1 MTPPSMPSRFV
12 SAMLLAALACSASW
26 RTATAAQPGFKQAQA
41 FLQQH
46 CHECHGPTKAKA
58 DLDLSRFKDESRLLQ
73 DIKTWRSVLQ
83 QVNTG
88 EMPPKKAKSHPSA
101 TDVTAFN
108 TALENAIA
116 KAQSKAPVDPGR
128 VTARRLNRTEYDN
141 TVRDLLSTDFSASE
155 NFPADDIGHGFDN
168 IGDVLSMSPVHLER
182 YLDAA
187 DAIAR
192 RVVLMDLPKPP
203 TRTTSGLFLEPRV
216 RGSEVSTRPVT
227 NSAAELHAR
236 HEIKVAGRYTFRVRA
251 GATNAPG
258 ADPVRMALR
267 MDDRELEVV
276 AVTNSTEAWKVFEVQ
291 LDIEPGERRFAAR
304 WVNRDG
310 LPAGSTL
317 FLNEF
322 KVIGP
327 TDTRTT
333 FMRRVDGRLAGVP
346 EAKRATEVTSW
357 FLRLAFRRP
366 PAPEEVARYV
376 RVVEQGQADGGGKL
390 EAGVQD
396 LVRAALVSPK
406 FLFRVE
412 DDDAPKSTKARPLG
426 DHALASRLSYFLWST
441 MPDETLMALADM
453 GRLTEELEPQVRRML
468 KDARAV
474 ALVRNFGLQ
483 WLQLQRLATF
493 QPDATLFPAFD
504 DRLRRAML
512 RETELFLAEI
522 VREDRSILDLVDA
535 DFTYVNRALARHYGM
550 EGRMP
555 KDGAGQ
561 DEFVRV
567 TFEDR
572 KRGGLMTQA
581 SILTATSNPTRT
593 SPVKRGR
600 WVLEQILGTPP
611 PPPPPN
617 VPELE
622 AQHELKGTLRQRME
636 QHRSNPSCAN
646 CHQQMDAM
654 GFAFENFDAIGRFRA
669 KDGKEAIDPSGTL
682 PDGSAFDGA
691 AGLRGIL
698 KGRKELVARNLA
710 EKLMTYATG
719 RGLEFYDEPAIK
731 KVLVG
736 TAKGEYRFSSM
747 ILSIVQS
754 DPFRMR
760 RGLAADRAAGAEE
773 GKGKD
778 KGS

>member
-1 MTPPSMPSRFV
+1 M
-12 SAMLLAALACSASW
+12 AIALAAAWAALS
-26 RTATAAQPGFKQAQA
+26 TLGVLGAQPGFKQAQA

-58 DLDLSRFKDESRLLQ
+58 DLDLTKFKDESRLLQ
-73 DIKTWRSVLQ
+73 DLKTWRSVLQ

-88 EMPPKKAKSHPSA
+88 EMPPKKARSHPSA
-101 TDVTAFN
+101 ADVTAFN
-108 TALENAIA
+108 AAVEGAIA

-168 IGDVLSMSPVHLER
+168 IGDVLTMSPVHLER

-192 RVVLMDLPKPP
+192 RVVLLELPKPP
-203 TRTTSGLFLEPRV
+203 TRTTAGLFLEPRV
-216 RGSEVSTRPVT
+216 KGSENSTRRVT
-227 NSAAELHAR
+227 NSVAELHAT
-236 HEIKVAGRYTFRVRA
+236 HEIKMSGRYTFRVRA

-267 MDDRELEVV
+267 MGDRELEVF
-276 AVTNSTEAWKVFEVQ
+276 AVTNTTKPWKEFEVQ
-291 LDIEPGERRFAAR
+291 LDLEPGERRFAAR
-304 WVNRDG
+304 WVNRDA
-310 LPAGSTL
+310 LPTNALL

-327 TDTRTT
+327 TDTRTA
-333 FMRRVDGRLAGVP
+333 FMRRVEERLAKVP
-346 EAKRATEVTSW
+346 EARRASEASAW
-357 FLRLAFRRP
+357 FLRQAFRRP
-366 PAPEEVARYV
+366 PTTAEVERYA
-376 RVVEQGQADGGGKL
+376 RVVEQATAEGGGKP
-390 EAGVQD
+390 EAGIQE

-412 DDDAPKSTKARPLG
+412 GDDAPRSTKPRPVG
-426 DHALASRLSYFLWST
+426 EHALASRLSYFLWST
-441 MPDETLMALADM
+441 MPDETLMALADK
-453 GRLTEELEPQVRRML
+453 GRLTAELEPQVRRML
-468 KDARAV
+468 KDPRAE

-493 QPDATLFPAFD
+493 QPDAKMFPDFD
-504 DRLRRAML
+504 DRLRKAML
-512 RETELFLAEI
+512 RETELFLGEV

-535 DFTYVNRALARHYGM
+535 DFTYVNRVLARHYGIEDQVPKG
-550 EGRMP
+550 EGRR
-555 KDGAGQ
+555 

-567 TFEDR
+567 TFPDR
-572 KRGGLMTQA
+572 RRGGLMTQA
-581 SILTATSNPTRT
+581 SVLTATSNPTRT

-622 AQHELKGTLRQRME
+622 TQHELKGTLRQRME
-636 QHRSNPSCAN
+636 QHRANPSCAN

-654 GFAFENFDAIGRFRA
+654 GFAFENFDAIGRFRTQ
-669 KDGKEAIDPSGTL
+669 DGKDAIDPSGTL

-691 AGLRGIL
+691 AGLRGVL

-719 RGLEFYDEPAIK
+719 RGLEFYDEPALK
-731 KVLVG
+731 KVLAG
-736 TAKGEYRFSSM
+736 TAKGEYRFSSLV
-747 ILSIVQS
+747 LSIVQS

-760 RGLAADRAAGAEE
+760 RGLASDRAAEE
-773 GKGKD
+773 PKA